1 MRQPKHLSLPKPN
14 PLSRAAHRR
23 QVFWQIIFP
32 LILGALLILALA
44 VGAGLVSSQTASQA
58 ANISTMWLI
67 LPVFSFIF
75 IITLVL
81 AAVTYGLI
89 RLIGILPPYAA
100 LVQNFFVA
108 VSQKVRKVS
117 DQAVEPVIKAAS
129 AQARLNALF
138 GKKPAGRAKDL
149 S

>member
-129 AQARLNALF
+129 ARARLNALF